1 VRSRNENSE
10 GIPQEIIMS
19 KPSLHPFT
27 WWLWAIG
34 LAVAIV
40 RFDSTWF
47 TLSCLGV
54 VMVVVY
60 GLREDA
66 PWAKSFE
73 WTLKLSA
80 WILGVRTF
88 VGIAIGVP
96 IPGTELFKLPVLP
109 LPSWMPGIRIGGTVT
124 WERLSSSLVEGL
136 LICSIIVIFGAAAS
150 LTSPHRL
157 LRVLPVYI
165 YEFAVAVVIAASVL
179 PQLVGSV
186 KRIRTAQRLRGQNT
200 RGFTSWKRVA
210 IPLLEESLARS
221 LDLAAAMDSRGYGF
235 SKKRSRY
242 RPISWRLKD
251 SLIVISAIGLVVIS

>member
-1 VRSRNENSE
+1 
-10 GIPQEIIMS
+10 MT

-54 VMVVVY
+54 VMIVVY
-60 GLREDA
+60 TFREDL

-80 WILGVRTF
+80 WILAVRTF

-124 WERLSSSLVEGL
+124 WERLSSSLTEGL

-157 LRVLPVYI
+157 LRVLPVHI
-165 YEFAVAVVIAASVL
+165 YEFAVAVVIATSVL

-186 KRIRTAQRLRGQNT
+186 KRIRMAQRLRGQNT

-221 LDLAAAMDSRGYGF
+221 LDLAAAMDSRGYGV

-242 RPISWRLKD
+242 RPISWQLKD
-251 SLIVISAIGLVVIS
+251 SFVVILAISMVVIS

>member
-1 VRSRNENSE
+1 
-10 GIPQEIIMS
+10 MT

-34 LAVAIV
+34 LAIAVL

-47 TLSCLGV
+47 TLGCLGA

-60 GLREDA
+60 SLRDDA
-66 PWAKSFE
+66 PWAKSFD

-80 WILGVRTF
+80 WILAIRTF
-88 VGIAIGVP
+88 IGITIGVP
-96 IPGTELFKLPVLP
+96 IPGTQIFQLPIVP
-109 LPSWMPGIRIGGTVT
+109 LPSWMPGIRIGGVVT
-124 WERLSSSLVEGL
+124 WERFSSSLTEGL

-165 YEFAVAVVIAASVL
+165 YEFGVAVVIATSVL
-179 PQLVGSV
+179 PQIVTSV
-186 KRIRTAQRLRGQNT
+186 KRIRMAQRLRGQSIK
-200 RGFTSWKRVA
+200 GFTSWKRVA

-221 LDLAAAMDSRGYGF
+221 LDLAAAMDSRGYGV

-242 RPISWRLKD
+242 RRISWNIKD
-251 SLIVISAIGLVVIS
+251 SLVVASALCVLVIS

>member
-1 VRSRNENSE
+1 
-10 GIPQEIIMS
+10 MT

-34 LAVAIV
+34 VAIAII

-47 TLSCLGV
+47 TLACLGV
-54 VMVVVY
+54 VMVVVFS
-60 GLREDA
+60 LRDDA
-66 PWAKSFE
+66 PWAKSFD

-80 WILGVRTF
+80 WILAIRTLI
-88 VGIAIGVP
+88 GITIGVP
-96 IPGTELFKLPVLP
+96 IPGTKIFELPIVP
-109 LPSWMPGIRIGGTVT
+109 LPTWMPGIRLGGVVT
-124 WERLSSSLVEGL
+124 WERLSSALTEGL

-165 YEFAVAVVIAASVL
+165 YEFGVAVVIATSVL
-179 PQLVGSV
+179 PQIVTSV
-186 KRIRTAQRLRGQNT
+186 KRIRMAQRLRGQST
-200 RGFTSWKRVA
+200 KGFASWKRVA

-221 LDLAAAMDSRGYGF
+221 LDLAAAMDSRGYGV

-242 RPISWRLKD
+242 RPISWKLKD
-251 SLIVISAIGLVVIS
+251 SVVVASALFVLVLS